1 MQRAETLIMNKPT
14 AMSPITLRLLMVR
27 SIAIITAMLLGL
39 IASITS
45 ANAYL
50 IRDTELETGL
60 EDIISPLAIAAGFK
74 ADEIKVRVVIAPE
87 YNAFVAGG
95 RTVYINSG
103 LILKAQSPDEV
114 IGVLAHE
121 LGHIVAGHVP
131 RRGEAMAD
139 AKVASALAAIAA
151 IALAAG
157 TGSNDAAVGVMIG
170 GQDRAQ
176 RNLLASVR
184 RDESV
189 ADELG
194 LQILDDAGYSA
205 LGLRDMMQRMAS
217 QRALPE
223 SRQSSY
229 YTTHPGAETRLTTYQ
244 DHVNQSA
251 ASDNI
256 LPGRIN
262 RLMAR
267 LAAKMRAWTENPQDM
282 LRYEEPDPVNTRYG
296 HAIASYRRG
305 DLGAALSDI
314 DTLIAG
320 APDDAFFHEFRGDI
334 LLSMGRASDAASA
347 YETAIAARPDSPQI
361 LLNLGRALI
370 ATNQK
375 SRLER
380 AIEAIEKA
388 VSHEP
393 DWAFVRRQLAI
404 AYGRSGRISY
414 ADMSLADEALLTG
427 DTNRA
432 VHLSKRVLARKDL
445 DNIIRNRANDIL
457 FRYGT
462 KDP

>member
-1 MQRAETLIMNKPT
+1 MQRVETLITNRST
-14 AMSPITLRLLMVR
+14 ATDPITRRLLMVR
-27 SIAIITAMLLGL
+27 SITIITAMLLCL
-39 IASITS
+39 ITSITS

-50 IRDTELETGL
+50 IRDTELEAGL

-87 YNAFVAGG
+87 FNAFVAGG

-103 LILKAQSPDEV
+103 LILKAKSPDEV

-139 AKVASALAAIAA
+139 AKAASALAALAA

-251 ASDNI
+251 VSDNI

-267 LAAKMRAWTENPQDM
+267 LAAKMRAWTENPQDV

-305 DLGAALSDI
+305 DLGTALNDI
-314 DTLIAG
+314 DALIAG
-320 APDDAFFHEFRGDI
+320 APDDAFFYEFRGDI

-347 YETAIAARPDSPQI
+347 YETAVAARPDSPQI

-375 SRLER
+375 PRLER

-388 VSHEP
+388 ASHEP
-393 DWAFVRRQLAI
+393 EWAFVRRQLAI

-414 ADMSLADEALLTG
+414 ADMSLAEEALLTG

>member
-1 MQRAETLIMNKPT
+1 MHHARSFLMASLTLMGPVATK
-14 AMSPITLRLLMVR
+14 A
-27 SIAIITAMLLGL
+27 IAIFVAMAFGLVASLGP
-39 IASITS
+39 ASAS
-45 ANAYL
+45 L
-50 IRDTELETGL
+50 IRDTELEAAL
-60 EDIISPLAIAAGFK
+60 EEIINPLAIAAGFR
-74 ADEIKVRVVIAPE
+74 ADEVKVRVVIAPE

-95 RTVYINSG
+95 RTVYVNSG
-103 LILKAQSPDEV
+103 LILKAKSPDEV

-131 RRGEAMAD
+131 RRGEAVAD
-139 AKVASALAAIAA
+139 AKVASALAALAA

-176 RNLLASVR
+176 RNLLESVR

-194 LQILDDAGYSA
+194 LRILDDAGFSA
-205 LGLRDMMQRMAS
+205 VGLRDMMQRMAS

-244 DHVNQSA
+244 DHINQSA
-251 ASDNI
+251 ASGNV
-256 LPGRIN
+256 LPIRIN

-267 LAAKMRAWTENPQDM
+267 VAAKMLAWTENPQDV
-282 LRYEEPDPVNTRYG
+282 LRYQEPDPVNTAYG

-305 DLGAALSDI
+305 DLRMALTYI
-314 DTLIAG
+314 DQLLND

-334 LLSMGRASDAASA
+334 LLSMGRASDSADA
-347 YETAIAARPDSPQI
+347 YEAAVAARPDSPQI

-375 SRLER
+375 NRLDR
-380 AIEAIEKA
+380 AIEAIKIA
-388 VSHEP
+388 AYYEP

-414 ADMSLADEALLTG
+414 ADMSLADEALLIG
-427 DTNRA
+427 DTARA

-445 DNIIRNRANDIL
+445 DKIITNRANDIL

>member
-1 MQRAETLIMNKPT
+1 MQRAASFIVASFTEMRPIATKTT
-14 AMSPITLRLLMVR
+14 AIFV
-27 SIAIITAMLLGL
+27 AMAFGL
-39 IASITS
+39 IASLSS
-45 ANAYL
+45 ANASL
-50 IRDTELETGL
+50 IRDTELEVGL
-60 EDIISPLAIAAGFK
+60 EEIISPLAKAAGFGTN
-74 ADEIKVRVVIAPE
+74 EIKVRVVIAPE

-95 RTVYINSG
+95 RTVYVNSG
-103 LILKAQSPDEV
+103 LILKAKSPDEV

-131 RRGEAMAD
+131 RRGEAVAD
-139 AKVASALAAIAA
+139 AKAASALAALAA

-157 TGSNDAAVGVMIG
+157 TGSSDAAVGVMIG

-194 LQILDDAGYSA
+194 LKILDDAGFSA

-229 YTTHPGAETRLTTYQ
+229 YSTHPGAETRLTTYQ
-244 DHVNQSA
+244 DHINQSA
-251 ASDNI
+251 ASDNV
-256 LPGRIN
+256 LPIRTN

-267 LAAKMRAWTENPQDM
+267 MAAKMRAWTENPQDV
-282 LRYEEPDPVNTRYG
+282 LRFQEPDPVNTIYG

-305 DLGAALSDI
+305 DLGMALTHI
-314 DTLIAG
+314 DQLLAG

-347 YETAIAARPDSPQI
+347 YETAVSARPDSPQI

-375 SRLER
+375 NRLDR
-380 AIEAIEKA
+380 AIEVIEIA
-388 VSHEP
+388 ATFEP
-393 DWAFVRRQLAI
+393 EWAFVRRQLAI
-404 AYGRSGRISY
+404 AYGRSGHISY
-414 ADMSLADEALLTG
+414 ADMSLADEALLVG
-427 DTNRA
+427 DNARA
-432 VHLSKRVLARKDL
+432 VHLSKRVLARTDL
-445 DNIIRNRANDIL
+445 DDIVRNRANDIL

>member
-1 MQRAETLIMNKPT
+1 MT
-14 AMSPITLRLLMVR
+14 AYGAVR
-27 SIAIITAMLLGL
+27 SLFVNLRVPRSITIITAIIFCLL
-39 IASITS
+39 ASINTAS
-45 ANAYL
+45 AYL
-50 IRDTELETGL
+50 IRDTELEAAL
-60 EDIISPLAIAAGFK
+60 EDIISPLAKVAGF
-74 ADEIKVRVVIAPE
+74 AVDEIKVRIVIAPE

-95 RTVYINSG
+95 RTVFVNSG
-103 LILKAQSPDEV
+103 LILQAKSPDEV

-131 RRGEAMAD
+131 RRGEAVAD
-139 AKVASALAAIAA
+139 AKAASALAALAA

-194 LQILDDAGYSA
+194 LKILDDAGYSA

-229 YTTHPGAETRLTTYQ
+229 YTTHPGAEIRLGTYQ
-244 DHVNQSA
+244 DHINQSP

-256 LPGRIN
+256 LPARIN
-262 RLMAR
+262 QMMAR
-267 LAAKMRAWTENPQDM
+267 IAAKMRAWTENPQDV
-282 LRYEEPDPVNTRYG
+282 LRYQEADPVNTTYA

-305 DLGAALSDI
+305 DLKTALKNI
-314 DTLIAG
+314 DQLIAG

-334 LLSMGRASDAASA
+334 LLSMGQASEAASA
-347 YETAIAARPDSPQI
+347 YETAIAMRPQSPQI

-375 SRLER
+375 ARLDR
-380 AIEAIEKA
+380 AIEVIEKA
-388 VSHEP
+388 ASHEP
-393 DWAFVRRQLAI
+393 DWAFVKRQLAI

-414 ADMSLADEALLTG
+414 ADMSLADEALLIG
-427 DTNRA
+427 DTERA
-432 VHLSKRVLARKDL
+432 VHLSKRVLARNDIDSL
-445 DNIIRNRANDIL
+445 VRNRANDIL